1 MIIGVP
7 KEIKNHEY
15 RVALTPEGAAR
26 LTATGHQVLVQSDAG
41 TGSGFEDGQYSK
53 AGARVMDGGTELY
66 AASDMIVKVKEP
78 LPSEYSLLRPG
89 LLLFTYLHLAAVP
102 ELARVLLDQKVTAI
116 AYETVQLADG
126 TLPLLT
132 PMSEVAGRLAVSA
145 GAHYL
150 EKAHGGSGV
159 LLSGVP
165 GVSPAKVVV
174 LGAGVVGSNAATVA
188 LGMGA
193 RVAVV
198 TRDVNRLRHL
208 AQVMHG
214 NLETVV
220 STPESVAR
228 EVKEA
233 DLVVGAVLVT
243 GQRAPVIVTRTMVQT
258 MRPGSVIV
266 DVSVDQGGCI
276 ETTRPTTHSDPV
288 YQVDGV
294 VHYCVTNMPGAVPR
308 TSTQA
313 LGSVTLPYIVKI
325 ANAGIVPALE
335 EDPALARG
343 LNTFEGRIAH
353 EAVGNALGLPV
364 RPPGHRAVI

>member
-7 KEIKNHEY
+7 KEIKDHEY
-15 RVALTPEGAAR
+15 RVALTPQGAAR
-26 LTATGHQVLVQSDAG
+26 LTSSGHQVLVERDAG
-41 TGSGFEDGQYSK
+41 IGSGFEDRQYSDV
-53 AGARVMDGGTELY
+53 GAQVMGDVTELFSD
-66 AASDMIVKVKEP
+66 SDMIVKVKEP
-78 LPSEYSLLRPG
+78 LPSEYSLLRPD
-89 LLLFTYLHLAAVP
+89 LALFTYLHLAAVP
-102 ELARVLLDQKVTAI
+102 ELAQVLLNQQVTAV

-132 PMSEVAGRLAVSA
+132 PMSEVAGRLSVQA

-150 EKAHGGSGV
+150 EKAQGGAGV

-165 GVSPAKVVV
+165 GVPPAKVVV
-174 LGAGVVGSNAATVA
+174 LGGGVVGSNAATVA

-208 AQVMHG
+208 AQVMRG
-214 NLETVV
+214 NLETIV
-220 STPESVAR
+220 STPESVAH
-228 EVKEA
+228 EISEA
-233 DLVVGAVLVT
+233 DLVVGAVLVP
-243 GQRAPVIVTRTMVQT
+243 GQKAPVIVTHEMVKTMH
-258 MRPGSVIV
+258 PGSVIV

-294 VHYCVTNMPGAVPR
+294 IHYCVTNMPGAVPR

-313 LGSVTLPYIVKI
+313 LCNATLPYILKI
-325 ANAGIVPALE
+325 ANAGVEKALKD
-335 EDPALARG
+335 DPALAKG
-343 LNTFEGRIAH
+343 LNTFAGRITN
-353 EAVGNALGLPV
+353 EAVGDALRIPTQPLGQ
-364 RPPGHRAVI
+364 G